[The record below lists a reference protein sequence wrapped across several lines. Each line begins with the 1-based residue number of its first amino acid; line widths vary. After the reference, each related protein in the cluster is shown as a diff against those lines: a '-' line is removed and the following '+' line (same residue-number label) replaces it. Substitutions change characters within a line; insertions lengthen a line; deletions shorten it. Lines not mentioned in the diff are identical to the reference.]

1 MCSKNYSKTS
11 GTLWNYTRDISVDPI
26 KSSEPFKHKASITGE
41 TASDGNTKEV
51 EFSVP
56 LKNLSNFWR
65 TLDMPLFNCEVSLT
79 FTCSKN
85 CVTTDETTRDAEANA
100 NPPVPEIRVSADA
113 TFKIADTKLYVLV
126 ATLSTEDDNQ
136 ILEQLKQDL
145 KELLNGMN
153 TD

>member
-85 CVTTDETTRDAEANA
+85 CVTTVKQRETLNLML
-100 NPPVPEIRVSADA
+100 ILLCL
-113 TFKIADTKLYVLV
+113 KLEL
-126 ATLSTEDDNQ
+126 Q
-136 ILEQLKQDL
+136 QLQHL
-145 KELLNGMN
+145 K
-153 TD
+153 